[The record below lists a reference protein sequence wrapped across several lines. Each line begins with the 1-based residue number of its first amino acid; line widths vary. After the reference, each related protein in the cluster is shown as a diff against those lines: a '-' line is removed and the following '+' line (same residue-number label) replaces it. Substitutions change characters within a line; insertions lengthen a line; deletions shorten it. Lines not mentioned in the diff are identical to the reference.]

1 MQWNTAIDLIVPH
14 RARRLRRIAANA
26 AGVLPAI
33 ELDGNAVEDDTSHGQ
48 PCGQAMSF
56 PLHRPLLQA

>member
-1 MQWNTAIDLIVPH
+1 MQWNAAIDLLVPTP
-14 RARRLRRIAANA
+14 ARRPRRIAANA

-33 ELDGNAVEDDTSHGQ
+33 ELDGNAGEDDTSHSQ

-56 PLHRPLLQA
+56 PLQRPLLQA